1 MLYQWDK
8 SNAEYQEVRTTT
20 NETTAIFSDFNY
32 INVWYSANNTYSFN
46 ADTGIFSLTGYTSNI
61 GMSNDRR
68 SFDLPY
74 RYMIVNNISSNTMY
88 ATPEGTMFH
97 LQFMLRTDG
106 SQLTIEGYDGDRYGD
121 NYYILT
127 SKIGK
132 GSFVDNVYSIDQS
145 AYPTNGQLG
154 NYWYDNRTQINTPSQ
169 PGNLVV
175 PQMVPNSTVQ
185 VTWGASTAT
194 VGNVVSYTLERSVDG
209 NAWTSV
215 YTGTDLSY
223 TDTTGDWATVAYRV
237 YATDNY
243 GSTSDINTSETQTV
257 QDGLIYVT
265 FTTPEGEKTAPFTL
279 EFQLGVSGETT
290 SVSDINCVG
299 YLDGKEIYNST
310 LATGTT
316 AQIPIDTTEL
326 GSGTHNIN
334 ISAYKEQL
342 IGANQFWS
350 FSIAAIPFPEGGYGL
365 QLQDYE
371 GNDLLPITLSSLVK
385 GINGKTVA
393 ENLQEMAASAG
404 LSLIEGSYTGTGAYG
419 SATPNT
425 LALTIEPQ
433 IVFISDS
440 SGIGGLIMPLINGN
454 TQGLSISASGAIIS
468 YPLVVSWTGNNVSWY
483 NTSNAAAQLNT
494 SGHVYSYRII
504 G

>member
-1 MLYQWDK
+1 MLYVWDESQITNVPVTQQLVPFRLSSGSGMTMYFSTNYTF
-8 SNAEYQEVRTTT
+8 SNNLFTLISPDQRYIEYDKGDQYISGYSSEKVTPSTFLYQNISIDVRRSG
-20 NETTAIFSDFNY
+20 ESADFYVQSGNK
-32 INVWYSANNTYSFN
+32 IIVGIGKGQFIQKVYSANLNTY
-46 ADTGIFSLTGYTSNI
+46 
-61 GMSNDRR
+61 
-68 SFDLPY
+68 P
-74 RYMIVNNISSNTMY
+74 
-88 ATPEGTMFH
+88 
-97 LQFMLRTDG
+97 
-106 SQLTIEGYDGDRYGD
+106 
-121 NYYILT
+121 
-127 SKIGK
+127 K
-132 GSFVDNVYSIDQS
+132 
-145 AYPTNGQLG
+145 NGQQG
-154 NYWYDNRTQINTPSQ
+154 QYWYDNRTQINTPSQ

-175 PQMVPNSTVQ
+175 PQMLPNSTVQ

-223 TDTTGDWATVAYRV
+223 TDATGDWATVAYRV

-243 GSTSDINTSETQTV
+243 GSTSDINTSETQVV

-265 FTTPEGEKTAPFTL
+265 FTTPEGEKTAPFNL

-290 SVSDINCVG
+290 AVSDINCVG

-326 GSGTHNIN
+326 GSGAHNIN
-334 ISAYKEQL
+334 ISAYKDQL

-404 LSLIEGSYTGTGAYG
+404 LSLIEGSYTGTGAFG

-425 LALTIEPQ
+425 LVLTIEPQ

-440 SGIGGLIMPLINGN
+440 SGIGGLILPLINGN
-454 TQGLSISASGAIIS
+454 TQGLAISASGAVTS

-494 SGHVYSYRII
+494 SGHVYSYRVI